1 MSANLLK
8 NARKLQKF
16 HYLYLQQSYIIFNYS
31 GNLNKSVFDM
41 NLVWLNAHNLQRM
54 FLLITAHL
62 FSRVLRRDL
71 HAELERL
78 NQQTKFRTFIEMTTS
93 IVGIFAAAFIAA
105 SFGWIGLALYL
116 LFAAILFY

>member
-1 MSANLLK
+1 
-8 NARKLQKF
+8 
-16 HYLYLQQSYIIFNYS
+16 
-31 GNLNKSVFDM
+31 M
-41 NLVWLNAHNLQRM
+41 NLVWLNANNLHRM
-54 FLLITAHL
+54 FLLIAAHL

-78 NQQTKFRTFIEMTTS
+78 NQQTKFRTFVEMTTS
-93 IVGIFAAAFIAA
+93 VVGIFAAAFIAA

>member
-16 HYLYLQQSYIIFNYS
+16 HYLYLQQSYIIFNYF
-31 GNLNKSVFDM
+31 GKFNKSVFNM

-62 FSRVLRRDL
+62 SSRVLRRDL
-71 HAELERL
+71 RAELQRL
-78 NQQTKFRTFIEMTTS
+78 NQQTKFRTFVEMTMAM
-93 IVGIFAAAFIAA
+93 VAIFVAAFIAA
-105 SFGWIGLALYL
+105 SFGWIGLALYF
-116 LFAAILFY
+116 LFAAILFH